1 MMANAVAAVV
11 SLLVG
16 GILAIGVVLTRWPA
30 VHWLAADTFYMVLT
44 AHGIDML
51 IFWIIFFEIAVLY
64 FCSSTL
70 LRCRIATPRWPGSRF
85 ALMLIG
91 AVMNNV
97 AVFQGGSSVMMTSYV
112 PMMAA
117 PSFYLGLILF
127 AVGALIGCFVFFG
140 TLVIAKRDKTYQ
152 GSVPLVTFGAITAA
166 IIAVF
171 TIASGA
177 IILIPTFLM
186 SIGVVKAV
194 DPLVYRTIWWA
205 FGHSSQQ
212 INVAAHISIWYAVA
226 AIAFGAKPMSERVSR
241 GAFLLYILFLQLAS
255 AHHLLADP
263 GLSTNWKVVN
273 TSYFMYFAVLASMIH
288 GLTIP
293 GAIEVAQREKGYN
306 QGLFEWLRK
315 APWGNPVFSG
325 MFISLI
331 GFGFLGGISGVMM
344 GTEQLNMIIHNTIY
358 VPGHF
363 HATVVIGTTLS
374 FMALTYFLIPV
385 LFKREMINPGL
396 AKLQPYLFGL
406 SMYFF
411 CLVMMGAGT
420 LGVSRRHWDMALNGA
435 AAGLRVA
442 GRRLPDDGPGRH
454 RRRGGHRRRARST
467 STSPS
472 ARCCG
477 ARSWTQRARPARC
490 SRRSRRPRRRGGA
503 GLRFGRVRG
512 AGHVRAGHGVPGG
525 VRAVLLHQLEVPV
538 PGLGTESDVP
548 RRSACGASPAGG
560 ADQRQP
566 AKPDPRWPRGQPCN
580 SRATSW
586 ACSSCASAW

>member
-1 MMANAVAAVV
+1 MTTYRTCPRSGLQFESQAEKLMIVNAVTAVV
-11 SLLVG
+11 ALLVG
-16 GILAIGVVLTRWPA
+16 GLLAIGVVLTRWPT

-51 IFWIIFFEIAVLY
+51 IFWIIFFEMAVLY

-70 LRCRIATPRWPGSRF
+70 LRCRIATPKVAWAAF

-91 AVMNNV
+91 AIMNNV
-97 AVFQGGSSVMMTSYV
+97 AVFQGSSSVMMTSYV

-117 PSFYLGLILF
+117 PTFYLGLILF

-140 TLVIAKRDKTYQ
+140 TLVVAKREKTYQ
-152 GSVPLVTFGAITAA
+152 GSVPLVTFGAIVAA

-177 IILIPTFLM
+177 IILIPTFLL
-186 SIGVVKAV
+186 SLGVIGSV
-194 DPLVYRTIWWA
+194 DALVYRTIWWA

-263 GLSTNWKVVN
+263 GVSTAWKVVN

-293 GAIEVAQREKGYN
+293 GAIEVAQRAKGYN
-306 QGLFEWLRK
+306 NGLFEWLRK
-315 APWGNPVFSG
+315 APWSNPVWSG
-325 MFISLI
+325 VFISII

-363 HATVVIGTTLS
+363 HATVVVGTTLS

-385 LFKREMINPGL
+385 LFRREMINPGL
-396 AKLQPYLFGL
+396 AKIQPYLFGL

-420 LGVSRRHWDMALNGA
+420 LGVSRRHWDMAFNGSAMAYEWPGA
-435 AAGLRVA
+435 AYLLMGLVGIAGISAILGGAIYIYITVGSLLWGKKLSA
-442 GRRLPDDGPGRH
+442 GNVSANFTPIPPT
-454 RRRGGHRRRARST
+454 A
-467 STSPS
+467 PS
-472 ARCCG
+472 AAAQSYG
-477 ARSWTQRARPARC
+477 S
-490 SRRSRRPRRRGGA
+490 A
-503 GLRFGRVRG
+503 GF
-512 AGHVRAGHGVPGG
+512 AAPGTF
-525 VRAVLLHQLEVPV
+525 VLAMVFLVSFVLYYFINWKYLSQVW
-538 PGLGTESDVP
+538 GLS
-548 RRSACGASPAGG
+548 
-560 ADQRQP
+560 
-566 AKPDPRWPRGQPCN
+566 
-580 SRATSW
+580 
-586 ACSSCASAW
+586 

>member
-1 MMANAVAAVV
+1 MSAVLPVPASPGATTTYRTCPRSGLQFEARAEWLMIANAVTAVV
-11 SLLVG
+11 ALLIG
-16 GILAIGVVLTRWPA
+16 GLLAIGVVLTRWPA
-30 VHWLAADTFYMVLT
+30 VHWLAPDTFYMVLT

-70 LRCRIATPRWPGSRF
+70 LRCRIATPNIAWLGF

-91 AVMNNV
+91 AVTNNV
-97 AVFQGGSSVMMTSYV
+97 AVFQGSSSVMMTSYV
-112 PMMAA
+112 PMMATPA
-117 PSFYLGLILF
+117 FYLGLILF
-127 AVGALIGCFVFFG
+127 ADGALIGCFVFFG
-140 TLVIAKRDKTYQ
+140 TLVIAKREKTYE

-186 SIGVVKAV
+186 SVGLVKEV

-263 GLSTNWKVVN
+263 GLSTGWKVVN

-293 GAIEVAQREKGYN
+293 GAIEVAQRQKGYTR
-306 QGLFEWLRK
+306 GLFEWLRK

-325 MFISLI
+325 MFIALI

-344 GTEQLNMIIHNTIY
+344 GTEQLNMLIHNTIY

-363 HATVVIGTTLS
+363 HATVVVGTTLS

-385 LFKREMINPGL
+385 LFKREMILPQL
-396 AKLQPYLFGL
+396 AKIQPYLFGL

-420 LGVSRRHWDMALNGA
+420 LGVSRRHWDMAFQGA
-435 AAGLRVA
+435 ALGYEWPGAAYLMMGLVGIGGIAAIAG
-442 GRRLPDDGPGRH
+442 
-454 RRRGGHRRRARST
+454 GGIYILVTVGSI
-467 STSPS
+467 
-472 ARCCG
+472 
-477 ARSWTQRARPARC
+477 
-490 SRRSRRPRRRGGA
+490 
-503 GLRFGRVRG
+503 LFGRKLESG
-512 AGHVRAGHGVPGG
+512 ASSNVGT
-525 VRAVLLHQLEVPV
+525 PV
-538 PGLGTESDVP
+538 PRAAPTVVAQTYGSAGFAAPGTFVLAMLFLVAFVLYYFINWKYLGQLWGLS
-548 RRSACGASPAGG
+548 
-560 ADQRQP
+560 
-566 AKPDPRWPRGQPCN
+566 
-580 SRATSW
+580 
-586 ACSSCASAW
+586 